1 MSGDP
6 VALVTGAAGGIGLAI
21 ADRLAAAG
29 YRVLG
34 GDVAEATCE
43 HPGIT
48 PHQLDVMLPDSVA
61 AAVEAARS
69 LGELTAVVNCA
80 GLLRETKVASADER
94 AIEQV
99 IAVNLTGAIRVCNAS
114 VPHMPDGS
122 AIVNIGSISSESGS
136 ARGVSAY
143 AASKGGLHAYSR
155 ALACEVGRRGIRVN
169 VIAPGIVRAPMADI
183 MLSPEGAE
191 ERIVRSIPLG
201 RLAEPD
207 DIAGAVRF
215 LLSPDASYIT
225 GVYLAVDGGVLAT

>member
-21 ADRLAAAG
+21 ARRLAAAG
-29 YRVLG
+29 YRVLA
-34 GDVAEATCE
+34 GDVAEAAGD
-43 HPGIT
+43 HPGLVA
-48 PHQLDVMLPDSVA
+48 HRLDVLSPDSVT

-80 GLLRETKVASADER
+80 GLLRETLVATADEHE
-94 AIEQV
+94 IDQV
-99 IAVNLTGAIRVCNAS
+99 IAVNLTGAIRVCTAS
-114 VPHMPDGS
+114 VPHMPEGS
-122 AIVNIGSISSESGS
+122 AIVNIGSIASEGGS

-155 ALACEVGRRGIRVN
+155 ALACEIGRRGIRVN
-169 VIAPGIVRAPMADI
+169 VVAPGIVRAPMSDV
-183 MLSPEGAE
+183 MLAPDGAE
-191 ERIVRSIPLG
+191 ERIVRSIPLR

-207 DIAGAVRF
+207 DIARAVQF
-215 LLSPDASYIT
+215 LLSADASYIT